1 MGRIRYGLKNLY
13 YAVATAGTGGTL
25 TYATP
30 VAIPGAKSIS
40 LAPAGTAIDEPAD
53 DVVWFHK
60 DTNDGYT
67 GTVEFEDTAAG
78 DAFLADVLGMT
89 TDTKDVVFEAASDE
103 YKEFALLG
111 QFTLEGGADDETG
124 KRFCFFRCIAT
135 RPNTD
140 GNTKEV
146 GGLTVATNTVN
157 ITAMARISDD
167 MVKASCDSNSTA
179 YANWFTAVVTK
190 STQ

>member
-1 MGRIRYGLKNLY
+1 MGRIRYGLKNLH
-13 YAVATAGTGGTL
+13 YAIATEGTGGAL

-30 VAIPGAKSIS
+30 VAVPGAKSIS

-53 DVVWFHK
+53 DVVWYHK

-67 GTVEFEDTAAG
+67 GTIEFEDTAAG
-78 DAFLADVLGMT
+78 DSFLAAVLGMT

-111 QFTLEGGADDETG
+111 QFTLEGGADNETG
-124 KRFCFFRCIAT
+124 KRFCFFRCVAA

-140 GNTKEV
+140 GQTKEV
-146 GGLTVATNTVN
+146 SGLTIATNTVN
-157 ITAMARISDD
+157 ITAMARINDD
-167 MVKASCDSNSTA
+167 MVKASCDSNSA
-179 YANWFTAVVTK
+179 SYANWFTAVVTK
-190 STQ
+190 STL

>member
-1 MGRIRYGLKNLY
+1 MGRVRYGLKNLH
-13 YAVATAGTGGTL
+13 YALATAGEGGAL

-30 VAIPGAKSIS
+30 VPVPGAKTIS

-53 DVVWFHK
+53 DVVWYHK

-67 GTVEFEDTAAG
+67 GSIEFEDTADG
-78 DAFLADVLGMT
+78 DAFMAEVLGQT
-89 TDTKDVVFEAASDE
+89 TDANDVTFEAATDE

-111 QFTLEGGADDETG
+111 QFTLEGGSNSETG
-124 KRFCFFRCIAT
+124 KRFCFFRCVAS

-140 GNTKEV
+140 GQTREV
-146 GGLTVATNTVN
+146 SGLTIATNTVN

-167 MVKASCDSNSTA
+167 MVKASCVSTSDA
-179 YANWFTAVVTK
+179 YASWFESVVTK
-190 STQ
+190 TNH

>member
-13 YAVATAGTGGTL
+13 YAVATEGTGGAL

-30 VAIPGAKSIS
+30 VAVPGAKSIS

-53 DVVWFHK
+53 DVTWFHK

-67 GTVEFEDTAAG
+67 GSIEFEDTAAG
-78 DAFLADVLGMT
+78 DSFLATVLGMT

-111 QFTLEGGADDETG
+111 QFTLRRPD
-124 KRFCFFRCIAT
+124 KRGW
-135 RPNTD
+135 RP
-140 GNTKEV
+140 
-146 GGLTVATNTVN
+146 
-157 ITAMARISDD
+157 
-167 MVKASCDSNSTA
+167 DSRNKYSQYHS
-179 YANWFTAVVTK
+179 YAENQRRYGQGFL
-190 STQ
+190 

>member
-1 MGRIRYGLKNLY
+1 MGRIRFGLKNLH
-13 YAVATAGTGGTL
+13 YAVATPGTGGAL

-30 VAIPGAKSIS
+30 EAVPGAKSIS

-67 GTVEFEDTAAG
+67 GTIEFEDTAAG
-78 DAFLADVLGMT
+78 DAFLATVLGMT
-89 TDTKDVVFEAASDE
+89 TDSKDVVFEAASDE

-111 QFTLEGGADDETG
+111 QFTLEGGEDDETG
-124 KRFCFFRCIAT
+124 KRFCFFRCVAS

-140 GNTKEV
+140 GQTKEV
-146 GGLTVATNTVN
+146 SGLTIATNTVN

-167 MVKASCDSNSTA
+167 MVKATCDSNSTA
-179 YANWFTAVVTK
+179 YLSWFTAVVTK
-190 STQ
+190 TTT